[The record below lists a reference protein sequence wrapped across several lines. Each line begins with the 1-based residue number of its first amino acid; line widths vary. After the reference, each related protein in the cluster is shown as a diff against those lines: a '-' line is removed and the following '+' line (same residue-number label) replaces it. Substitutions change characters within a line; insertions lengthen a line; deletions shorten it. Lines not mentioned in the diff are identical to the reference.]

1 MTLSFFL
8 PRIWVFGQPRMD
20 RNTLANLHADFCE
33 GGSDS
38 DVVVA
43 LDSGC
48 DLVQGYYMVRPAAVQ
63 PDSDQQIIDMLKNNT
78 NLKTD

>member
-1 MTLSFFL
+1 MQTF
-8 PRIWVFGQPRMD
+8 VG
-20 RNTLANLHADFCE
+20 

-48 DLVQGYYMVRPAAVQ
+48 DLVQGYCVARPAAVQ
-63 PDSDQQIIDMLKNNT
+63 LDSDQRIINMLKNNS
-78 NLKTD
+78 NLNTD